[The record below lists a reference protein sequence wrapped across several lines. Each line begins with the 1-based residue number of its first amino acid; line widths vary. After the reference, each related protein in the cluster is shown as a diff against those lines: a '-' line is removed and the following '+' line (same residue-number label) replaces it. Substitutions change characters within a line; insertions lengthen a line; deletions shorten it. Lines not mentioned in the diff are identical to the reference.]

1 MTRGVVANPA
11 IININ
16 GNSNGFTMERSLSPQ
31 EIRYYALYWDKVV
44 IPDSN
49 LISVGIPEEDLLIE
63 SGVIERPRVG
73 FQGSY
78 GGADLGH
85 SFAVAQSLV
94 AKKLIE
100 EDHET
105 DWVLHQIGN
114 QLLIPKEYTDSKN
127 SLRFELIN
135 LLPVPDG
142 NTPIADILEF
152 KERRKTEFNALH
164 QTIEQAY
171 IEALKCPDPDLGS
184 SIAIRE
190 LKTCIHNLEVVSN
203 EKWEKTSKFD
213 FATEFNLDGGKIV
226 NGIASGAAFD
236 FFTNAFTLPV
246 GAIAGGLASIL
257 KLKASYSSSF
267 KPAGNQSK
275 LAFLSHANNE
285 NIFGK

>member
-1 MTRGVVANPA
+1 MNRGVVANPA

-16 GNSNGFTMERSLSPQ
+16 GNGFTMERSLSPQ
-31 EIRYYALYWDKVV
+31 EIRYYALYWDKII

-49 LISVGIPEEDLLIE
+49 LVSVGVPEEALLIE
-63 SGVIERPRVG
+63 TGVIERPRVG
-73 FQGSY
+73 FQGSF

-100 EDHET
+100 EDKKT

-114 QLLIPKEYTDSKN
+114 QLIIPKEYTDSKH

-142 NTPIADILEF
+142 NTPIVDLLEF
-152 KERRKTEFNALH
+152 KERRKTELNALH

-171 IEALKCPDPDLGS
+171 IEALKCPDRELGS

-190 LKTCIHNLEVVSN
+190 LQTCINNLDIVTN
-203 EKWEKTSKFD
+203 EKWERTSKFD
-213 FATEFNLDGGKIV
+213 FSTEFNLDGGKII

-246 GAIAGGLASIL
+246 GAIAGGLASII
-257 KLKASYSSSF
+257 KLKANYSSSF
-267 KPAGNQSK
+267 KPAGSQSK
-275 LAFLSHANNE
+275 LAFLSHANKE
-285 NIFGK
+285 KIIRK

>member
-1 MTRGVVANPA
+1 MNRGVVANPA

-16 GNSNGFTMERSLSPQ
+16 GNGFTMERSLSSQ
-31 EIRYYALYWDKVV
+31 EIRYYALYWDKII

-49 LISVGIPEEDLLIE
+49 LISVGVPEEALLIE

-73 FQGSY
+73 FQGSF
-78 GGADLGH
+78 GGSDLGH

-100 EDHET
+100 EDKRT

-114 QLLIPKEYTDSKN
+114 QLSIPKEYTDSKN

-135 LLPVPDG
+135 LLPVPDS
-142 NTPIADILEF
+142 NTPIADLLEF
-152 KERRKTEFNALH
+152 KERRKTELDALH
-164 QTIEQAY
+164 QTIEQAF
-171 IEALKCPDPDLGS
+171 IEALKCPDPELGS

-190 LKTCIHNLEVVSN
+190 LQACINNLEVVSN
-203 EKWEKTSKFD
+203 EKWERTSKFD

-226 NGIASGAAFD
+226 TGIASGAAFD

-246 GAIAGGLASIL
+246 GTIAGGLASIL
-257 KLKASYSSSF
+257 KLKASYNSSF

-285 NIFGK
+285 KIIST